1 MVTQNANTDEGG
13 NVPQPVIEDLLAD
26 ETRRQALEILRTREG
41 PVVVEDLAAA
51 VVGTRKDCPTS
62 AVSAT
67 DREAVAE
74 ELFTEH
80 IPKLTATGVVTYDS
94 LLGAVELRR
103 RDLAP

>member
-1 MVTQNANTDEGG
+1 MATQNANTDEGG
-13 NVPQPVIEDLLAD
+13 NVPQPVI
-26 ETRRQALEILRTREG
+26 
-41 PVVVEDLAAA
+41 EDLAAA

-67 DREAVAE
+67 DREAMIE

-80 IPKLTATGVVTYDS
+80 IPKLTATGVVAYDS